1 MVEMQLPSGSSSA
14 DGVAVLHVST
24 GRFLG
29 PTLVLVERDDAI
41 AFESAEVAKRF
52 LTWHACEPCYDVVTL
67 SAPFAAR
74 TISSLS

>member
-1 MVEMQLPSGSSSA
+1 MVEMQWPSGSSGA

-41 AFESAEVAKRF
+41 SFECAEVAERF
-52 LTWHACEPCYDVVTL
+52 LVRQACEPCYEVVT
-67 SAPFAAR
+67 SVD
-74 TISSLS
+74 SSGSVA